1 MSVPAFHV
9 VVLQQEASA
18 VLGDD
23 MLDDPVYNPDV
34 AVGQ

>member
-1 MSVPAFHV
+1 
-9 VVLQQEASA
+9 LQQEASA